1 MQNRQRYTFGPIE
14 KIFYYDWVLLGLIA
28 ALCIIGITALY
39 SAGQADCIGSICK
52 TFGSWTPWAKSQ
64 LFKMIAGW
72 GIMMIV
78 GLFSPKFFVRVSY
91 IVFIGIFLML
101 VIVGISGT
109 IGMGAQRWVSIAG
122 FKFQP
127 SELAKITLIL
137 SLTRYFASYNISKI
151 NSLIYML
158 PPIVMVTMYVIPI
171 LIQPDLGT
179 ALMLI
184 MSSGFIFFLS
194 GISWKKFAAVFLI
207 GAISVPIIWKYG
219 LHNYQRR
226 RIEVFL
232 NPELEVRGAGYH
244 ITQSKIAMGSG
255 GLAGKGYLKGSQS
268 QLNFLP
274 EKHTDFIF
282 TIIAEEF
289 GLIGCVFLLLIY
301 IMIVYRT
308 IKISLMVRSTFS
320 KLMVMSLGI
329 NFFLYV
335 FINMGMTMGLMP
347 VVGVPLPFISY
358 GGTATLVLL
367 FSFGLIQ
374 SAYIHRDILI
384 SGKGAYE

>member
-1 MQNRQRYTFGPIE
+1 MHKQKYTFGSIE
-14 KIFYYDWVLLGLIA
+14 KIFYYDWSLLGLIA
-28 ALCIIGITALY
+28 VLCTIGIIALY
-39 SAGQADCIGSICK
+39 SAGQSDCVNGICR

-64 LFKMIAGW
+64 LSKIIAGW
-72 GIMMIV
+72 IIMLIS
-78 GLFSPKFFVRVSY
+78 GLFSPKFFVRFSY
-91 IVFIGIFLML
+91 ILFVVFL
-101 VIVGISGT
+101 IVLLIVSISGS
-109 IGMGAQRWVSIAG
+109 IGMGAQRWISIVG

-137 SLTRYFASYNISKI
+137 SLSRYFASYNISKV
-151 NSLIYML
+151 NSILYIL
-158 PPIVMVTMYVIPI
+158 PPIIMVSLYVVPI
-171 LIQPDLGT
+171 LLQPDLGT

-184 MSSGFIFFLS
+184 ISSGVIFFLS
-194 GISWKKFAAVFLI
+194 GISWKKFAVVFLI
-207 GAISVPIIWKYG
+207 AGISAPIIWQYG
-219 LHNYQRR
+219 LHDYQKR

-232 NPELEVRGAGYH
+232 NPEIESRGAGYH

-255 GLAGKGYLKGSQS
+255 GIFGKGYLNGSQS

-289 GLIGCVFLLLIY
+289 GLIGCTFLLIIY
-301 IMIVYRT
+301 LMIIYRCF
-308 IKISLMVRSTFS
+308 KISLMVRSQFS
-320 KLMVMSLGI
+320 KLLVMGLGI

-335 FINMGMTMGLMP
+335 FINMGMTIGLMP

-358 GGTATLVLL
+358 GGTAMIVLL

-374 SAYIHRDILI
+374 SAYIHKDILI
-384 SGKGAYE
+384 SGKGVYE